1 MGLQDRLGRS
11 RGGGEP
17 APSTPPPAPPNAA
30 GNGAAGHTADLGVP
44 RGEGLQAATGQPT
57 RAPKHDRTTELRR
70 RIHQGL
76 VRALGPQLYE
86 EDIDQAELERRIR
99 DELRKALD
107 EESTPLSSSE
117 RQRLV
122 SETLDDILGN
132 GPIEPYLRDPT
143 VTEVM
148 VNQFDAVYI
157 ERDGKLQ
164 RTPTHFLDDAHLRR
178 TIEKIVGRV
187 GRRIDEAQPYVDARL
202 PDGSRVNAI
211 IPPVSVDGPA
221 ITIRKFS
228 QDPYTMAD
236 LVVFGS
242 ISEQAAT
249 FLERCVEGR
258 MNVVV
263 SGGTGAGKTTTLNAL
278 SGYIPADERIV
289 TIEDAAELKLQ
300 QPHIVRLE
308 YRPANIEGRGEVTI
322 RDLVRNALRMRP
334 DRIVVGEVRGGEALD
349 MLQAMN
355 TGHDGSITTVHAN
368 SPRDVLSRLET
379 MVLMA
384 GVDLPVRAIREQVA
398 AGIQLIAHQARLRDG
413 SRRITH
419 VTEVAGMEGQVV
431 TLQDVFTFDY
441 TAGLDADG
449 RFLGT
454 QRPTGIRPHFVE
466 RLEHYGIHIPAA
478 VFGAPLESI
487 APNGRTRSSR

>member
-1 MGLQDRLGRS
+1 MGLQERLGRS
-11 RGGGEP
+11 RGP
-17 APSTPPPAPPNAA
+17 ADAPPVVGASS
-30 GNGAAGHTADLGVP
+30 NGTASAPPQEAHP
-44 RGEGLQAATGQPT
+44 RPDGLQAATGV
-57 RAPKHDRTTELRR
+57 APSSRQKHDRTAELRR
-70 RIHQGL
+70 HIHQGL
-76 VRALGPQLYE
+76 VRTLGPQLYE
-86 EDIDQAELERRIR
+86 DDLDSAELERRIR
-99 DELRKALD
+99 DELRKAIEND
-107 EESTPLSSSE
+107 PTPLAATE
-117 RQRLV
+117 RQRLIA
-122 SETLDDILGN
+122 ETLDDVLGN

-148 VNQFDAVYI
+148 VNQYDAVYI

-164 RTPTHFLDDAHLRR
+164 RTVTSFLDDAHLRR

-211 IPPVSVDGPA
+211 IPPVAVDGPA

-228 QDPYTMAD
+228 ADPFVMAD
-236 LVVFGS
+236 LVEFGTLCL
-242 ISEQAAT
+242 EAAT
-249 FLERCVEGR
+249 FLERVVAGR
-258 MNVVV
+258 MNVIV

-278 SGYIPADERIV
+278 SGFIPEDERIV

-308 YRPANIEGRGEVTI
+308 YRPPNIEGRGEVTI

-334 DRIVVGEVRGGEALD
+334 DRIVVGEVRGGETLD

-368 SPRDVLSRLET
+368 SPRDALARLET

-398 AGIQLIAHQARLRDG
+398 SAIQLIAHQARLRDG
-413 SRRITH
+413 TRRITQISE
-419 VTEVAGMEGQVV
+419 VTGMEGDVI
-431 TLQDVFTFDY
+431 TLQDIYAFDY
-441 TAGLDADG
+441 EAGMDEAG
-449 RFLGT
+449 RYLGGLV
-454 QRPTGIRPHFVE
+454 PTGIRPNMTKRLKDVGIGLPAELFE
-466 RLEHYGIHIPAA
+466 RPPS
-478 VFGAPLESI
+478 V
-487 APNGRTRSSR
+487 RSR